1 MQRYK
6 YRAVNQKGRPVR
18 GVVSA
23 ASEVDLANQLQ
34 TAGLELIKCAPIS
47 TQRSKI
53 SNFKFKNPVK
63 IRDMIQFYTNMGQMQ
78 GAGVPLLN
86 ALNDIRDSS
95 DNAAMRDIL
104 AEICRDVSEGSSL
117 SEAMSRHPRVFSSLQ
132 RSLVASAEE
141 TGNMM
146 GAYEQLVSY
155 MKWVD
160 DMQTKVKKA
169 TRYPMILLFVI
180 VVTISVMMGFVVPQV
195 VGFIENSDQELP
207 VYTLALMKTSD
218 FFQEFWW
225 AVLLGPIVLVALII
239 LLRKMSYDIAY
250 RLDYFALQ
258 LPILGQVSRKINIAR
273 FAQTFGSLF
282 SSGIDVLSS
291 MEAARQTVTN
301 LVIRESL
308 EQVQENVKAG
318 RALSDAFQ
326 GEFPSMVVR
335 MVRVGEES
343 GNLTEV
349 LEQVSEF
356 YAKDVDEAVEGM
368 VSMIEPLL
376 TMILGIMILWIAVAV
391 FGPIYESFE
400 NINL

>member
-258 LPILGQVSRKINIAR
+258 LPILGHLLK
-273 FAQTFGSLF
+273 TFTDNQIGDRLPCCF
-282 SSGIDVLSS
+282 HTAEDVNT
-291 MEAARQTVTN
+291 A
-301 LVIRESL
+301 
-308 EQVQENVKAG
+308 
-318 RALSDAFQ
+318 
-326 GEFPSMVVR
+326 
-335 MVRVGEES
+335 
-343 GNLTEV
+343 
-349 LEQVSEF
+349 
-356 YAKDVDEAVEGM
+356 
-368 VSMIEPLL
+368 
-376 TMILGIMILWIAVAV
+376 
-391 FGPIYESFE
+391 
-400 NINL
+400 

>member
-6 YRAVNQKGRPVR
+6 YRAVNKKGRPVR
-18 GVVSA
+18 GVISA
-23 ASEVDLANQLQ
+23 ANEVDLGDQLQ
-34 TAGLELIKCAPIS
+34 TAGLELIKCSPVS
-47 TQRSKI
+47 TGASKVG
-53 SNFKFKNPVK
+53 NFKFKNPIKV
-63 IRDMIQFYTNMGQMQ
+63 RDMIQFYTNMNQMQ

-86 ALNDIRDSS
+86 ALGDIRDSA
-95 DNAAMRDIL
+95 DNAVLRDVL
-104 AEICRDVSEGSSL
+104 SELYRDVSEGSSL
-117 SEAMSRHPRVFSSLQ
+117 SEAMSRHPKIFTSLQ
-132 RSLVASAEE
+132 RSLVSSAEE
-141 TGNMM
+141 TGNMIE
-146 GAYEQLVSY
+146 AYTQLTSY

-160 DMQTKVKKA
+160 DMQRKVKKA
-169 TRYPMILLFVI
+169 TRYPMVLLFVI

-207 VYTLALMKTSD
+207 VYTKALMATSE
-218 FFQEFWW
+218 FFQVYWW
-225 AVLLGPIVLVALII
+225 AVLVTPVLFAGLII

-250 RLDYFALQ
+250 RLDYIVLQ
-258 LPILGQVSRKINIAR
+258 LPILGGVSRKINIAR

-291 MEAARQTVTN
+291 MEASRQTVTN

-308 EQVQENVKAG
+308 EHVQQNVKAG

-335 MVRVGEES
+335 MIKVGEES

-376 TMILGIMILWIAVAV
+376 TMILGVMILWIAVAV

-400 NINL
+400 GLNL

>member
-6 YRAVNQKGRPVR
+6 YRAVNKKGRPVR
-18 GVVSA
+18 GVIA
-23 ASEVDLANQLQ
+23 AANEVDLGSQLQ

-47 TQRSKI
+47 TKTSKVG
-53 SNFKFKNPVK
+53 NFRFKNPIKV
-63 IRDMIQFYTNMGQMQ
+63 RDMIQFYTNMNQMQ

-86 ALNDIRDSS
+86 ALSDIRDSA
-95 DNAAMRDIL
+95 DNSVLRDVL
-104 AEICRDVSEGSSL
+104 SELCRDVSEGSSL
-117 SEAMSRHPRVFSSLQ
+117 SEAMSRHPKIFSSLQ

-141 TGNMM
+141 TGNMIE
-146 GAYEQLVSY
+146 AYTQLTKY

-160 DMQTKVKKA
+160 EMQSKVKKA
-169 TRYPMILLFVI
+169 TRYPIILLVVI
-180 VVTISVMMGFVVPQV
+180 VITISVMMGFVVPQV

-207 VYTLALMKTSD
+207 VYTKALMATSD
-218 FFQEFWW
+218 FFQAFWW
-225 AVLLGPIVLVALII
+225 LVLSAPVIFAGLII
-239 LLRKMSYDIAY
+239 ILRKMSYDIAY
-250 RLDYFALQ
+250 RLDYIILQ
-258 LPILGQVSRKINIAR
+258 LPIIGGVTRKINIAR

-291 MEAARQTVTN
+291 MEASRQTVTN

-308 EQVQENVKAG
+308 EHVQQNVKAG

-335 MVRVGEES
+335 MIRVGEES

-368 VSMIEPLL
+368 VSMIEPML
-376 TMILGIMILWIAVAV
+376 TMILGVMILWIAVAV

-400 NINL
+400 GLNL